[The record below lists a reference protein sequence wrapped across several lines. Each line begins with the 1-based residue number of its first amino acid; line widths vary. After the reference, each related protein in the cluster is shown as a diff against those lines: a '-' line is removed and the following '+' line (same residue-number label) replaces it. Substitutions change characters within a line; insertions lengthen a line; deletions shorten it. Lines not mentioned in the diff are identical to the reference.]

1 MRNLEKYKGV
11 IPAFYA
17 CYDKE
22 GNISPE
28 GVQGLTKYF
37 VKGCKRCLCKRF
49 FRRMYLSECGRP

>member
-1 MRNLEKYKGV
+1 MRKLDKYKGI

-28 GVQGLTKYF
+28 GSYRVF
-37 VKGCKRCLCKRF
+37 CREGCEGRLCKWLIRG
-49 FRRMYLSECGRP
+49 MYLPECRG

>member
-1 MRNLEKYKGV
+1 MIFMKQRSKIMRNLEKYKGV

-28 GVQGLTKYF
+28 GVQELTKYF
-37 VKGCKRCLCKRF
+37 VKKG
-49 FRRMYLSECGRP
+49 